1 MIEHIWYTRAV
12 EKRGIKFHLEK
23 YCRNKEESW
32 QNLAGSKE
40 HWRKGCGPTCLKG
53 RGGGG
58 GEDEPQEVIDRQVVK
73 GLCSRLKSF
82 NFMVGLCL
90 NQHVCFFFFVLIDHK
105 CRICPLKSGNIVE

>member
-1 MIEHIWYTRAV
+1 MSQHQGHPLNTSTL
-12 EKRGIKFHLEK
+12 LE
-23 YCRNKEESW
+23 
-32 QNLAGSKE
+32 LASV
-40 HWRKGCGPTCLKG
+40 RILIFLPSLDSLSG